1 MAGLEW
7 AVAEMTMLASTQA
20 ELDLSGAESL
30 LKLIDH
36 MEDLDDVQ
44 NVYHNGNISDEIAAQ
59 L

>member
-1 MAGLEW
+1 
-7 AVAEMTMLASTQA
+7 MTMLASTQA
-20 ELDLSGAESL
+20 DLDLSGAESL
-30 LKLIDH
+30 IKLIDH